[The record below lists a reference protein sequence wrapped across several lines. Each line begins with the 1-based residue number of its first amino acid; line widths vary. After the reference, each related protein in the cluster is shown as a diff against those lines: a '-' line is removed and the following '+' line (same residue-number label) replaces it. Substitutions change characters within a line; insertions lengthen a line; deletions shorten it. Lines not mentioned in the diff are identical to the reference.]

1 MATKGIML
9 VCAAGMSTS
18 MLVKK
23 MQKAA
28 EERGIDADIFAVSAN
43 EVDQKMETRPVD
55 VMLLGPQVRYMKT
68 KFDEKAAKNDI
79 AIDIIDMKDYGMM
92 DGEKVLDSALALM
105 D

>member
-1 MATKGIML
+1 MAKKGIML

-18 MLVKK
+18 MLVTK

-43 EVDQKMETRPVD
+43 EVDAKMESRPVD
-55 VMLLGPQVRYMKT
+55 VMLLGPQVRFMKNQFE
-68 KFDEKAAKNDI
+68 KKAAEKSI
-79 AIDIIDMKDYGMM
+79 AIDIIDMQDYGMM
-92 DGEKVLDSALALM
+92 NGENVLDSALALM